1 MGDKYGEGKMKMKKS
16 QWRDQNVRQRWRMED
31 ENEEELVEKLEWE
44 IELVEK
50 LEWEID
56 EQVIKG
62 GRSELERGFYFW
74 RENFGCLRE
83 FWEIEEKFER
93 KKIPKEREF

>member
-56 EQVIKG
+56 EQIIKG
-62 GRSELERGFYFW
+62 ERSELERRIFLERKFW
-74 RENFGCLRE
+74 M
-83 FWEIEEKFER
+83 FER
-93 KKIPKEREF
+93 VLGD

>member
-1 MGDKYGEGKMKMKKS
+1 MKMKKS
-16 QWRDQNVRQRWRMED
+16 QWRDQNVRQRLRMED

-62 GRSELERGFYFW
+62 GRSNLKRGIFLG

-83 FWEIEEKFER
+83 FWEIEENFER

>member
-56 EQVIKG
+56 EQIIKG
-62 GRSELERGFYFW
+62 GRSELEKGIFQ
-74 RENFGCLRE
+74 RENWKCLGEFFGERK
-83 FWEIEEKFER
+83 FWMFER
-93 KKIPKEREF
+93 VLRD

>member
-31 ENEEELVEKLEWE
+31 ENEEELVEELEWE

-56 EQVIKG
+56 EQIIKG
-62 GRSELERGFYFW
+62 GRSELER
-74 RENFGCLRE
+74 RNFGGENLKCLRNFLE
-83 FWEIEEKFER
+83 RKFQMFER
-93 KKIPKEREF
+93 VLGD